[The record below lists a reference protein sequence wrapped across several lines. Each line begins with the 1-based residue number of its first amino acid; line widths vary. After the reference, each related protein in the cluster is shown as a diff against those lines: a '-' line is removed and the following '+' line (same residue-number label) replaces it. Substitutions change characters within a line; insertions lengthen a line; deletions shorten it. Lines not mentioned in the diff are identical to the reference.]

1 MSKTAKKNAKRKEK
15 KKQQKCNEP
24 DIGGS
29 TSADVVPPGGHSLHK
44 TSPGSNNG
52 RLASGETKCD
62 SMKGEADRDA
72 TKRMRN
78 LRKKLKQIDDIQRR
92 IDSGENL
99 EKDQLEKVSRRQVVA
114 DELEEL
120 MLHLNVEDWAVLLCT
135 YVGVPITAQVAMLQ
149 TWRLVRGSARVMDD
163 MSHDCLDPSFP
174 GMLGLHQKGL
184 RNTFAQFKKG
194 LHL

>member
-15 KKQQKCNEP
+15 KKQQQKCNEP
-24 DIGGS
+24 DTGGS

-62 SMKGEADRDA
+62 SMKDEADRDA

-120 MLHLNVEDWAVLLCT
+120 MLHLNVED
-135 YVGVPITAQVAMLQ
+135 
-149 TWRLVRGSARVMDD
+149 
-163 MSHDCLDPSFP
+163 
-174 GMLGLHQKGL
+174 
-184 RNTFAQFKKG
+184 
-194 LHL
+194 